1 MADDATWAA
10 LAAARAVLA
19 RWPGLVPA
27 RAELDDIAAGL
38 AGPMRVALVGRVS
51 AGKSTLANAL
61 LGGYR
66 APTGAQELT
75 YHVTWIRHGK
85 RPALTVHFRDGR
97 PSLQEDIATLGRHV
111 SRTDDPELARLLP
124 AIDHLEVTDPAPY
137 LQSFDL
143 VDTPGLDSVFGSDSE
158 NTLRFLGGPVDAMV
172 LVVSR
177 GLQAREPDL
186 LADFQSRTLTPSP
199 INALAALTKIEHY
212 WNWRDRRDP
221 MEVGHEIAAQMMAVS
236 SVRRVVHDVRPVAS
250 LIGAAAAVM
259 TERDVA
265 DLRALADLSAGELAR
280 WVRRESSFEA
290 LGPTEV
296 AVPPWRRAALWR
308 MFSPYGI
315 VLACDLLRERH
326 RDLAALREGLDDRT
340 GMATFRQLLVEHFGA
355 RASLVKLNRAFG
367 RVQAL
372 PTLMGEGRSP
382 GERAALGAAV
392 KEFSRYGLS
401 QSPRFREL
409 QTLRA
414 FYDGWLDLTEEE
426 GAELLRVTGE
436 LGQSAAARLGHPPG
450 TGAEEL
456 SARARL
462 RLAYWRE
469 RQIWDGFAGP
479 TREAV
484 RVLVKA
490 YERII
495 DRMGDMRWE
504 ETS

>member
-1 MADDATWAA
+1 MADDATRTA

-19 RWPGLVPA
+19 RWPGLAPA
-27 RAELDDIAAGL
+27 RAELDDIAGAL

-75 YHVTWIRHGK
+75 YHVTWIRHGE
-85 RPALTVHFRDGR
+85 RPALTVYFRDGR
-97 PSLQEDIATLGRHV
+97 PPLREDIAMLGRHV
-111 SRTDDPELARLLP
+111 SRTDDPELAELLS

-177 GLQAREPDL
+177 SLQAREPDL
-186 LADFQSRTLTPSP
+186 LADFQHRTLTPSP
-199 INALAALTKIEHY
+199 INALAALTKVEHY
-212 WNWRDRRDP
+212 WNWRDRADP
-221 MEVGHEIAAQMMAVS
+221 MEVGRGIAAQMMAVP
-236 SVRRVVHDVRPVAS
+236 SVRRVVRDVRPVAS
-250 LIGAAAAVM
+250 LVAAAAAVM
-259 TERDVA
+259 TERDVS
-265 DLRALADLSAGELAR
+265 DLRALAGLPARELAR

-290 LGPTEV
+290 PGPAEV
-296 AVPPWRRAALWR
+296 AVAPGRRAALWR
-308 MFSPYGI
+308 TFSPYGI
-315 VLACDLLRERH
+315 VLACDLLRDR
-326 RDLAALREGLDDRT
+326 RCDLATLRDGLDDRT
-340 GMATFRQLLVEHFGA
+340 GIAAFRQLLVEHFGA
-355 RASLVKLNRAFG
+355 RAGLVMLNRAFG
-367 RVQAL
+367 RVQVL
-372 PTLMGEGRSP
+372 PSAMGEGRPP

-414 FYDGWLDLTEEE
+414 CYDGGLDLTEEDC
-426 GAELLRVTGE
+426 AELLQVTGE
-436 LGQSAAARLGHPPG
+436 LGQSNAARLGLPPG
-450 TGAEEL
+450 TGAGAL
-456 SARARL
+456 YSQARI

-484 RVLVKA
+484 RVLVKGLRA
-490 YERII
+490 
-495 DRMGDMRWE
+495 DRRQRG
-504 ETS
+504 